1 MSLRWLIGLL
11 VAAAL
16 LLVPVTTSLLL
27 RWSPPPDFTVRLE
40 PCASG
45 PPSPDHP
52 CLPQGQWE
60 AAGQH
65 GPAGPG
71 GTEGPSSGVGAN
83 GPPSLR
89 LPPPHGGP
97 QAQLFRFGGPQLSP
111 IRRHFMWVNL
121 LSSAVVVGLAIGV
134 ASLLLRR
141 PFRAVQKAIGDIE
154 QGAVP
159 PAWAFSGPTELRR
172 IGTALG
178 RLGQQLR
185 SNLQERDLM
194 LAGLS
199 HDLRSPLARIQAAL
213 ELRAMDGEHWDDT
226 LRDVREIDHIVGQ
239 FIDFA
244 RDGRDEP
251 LSPVSLDDLVRS
263 VVRAGADADV
273 SVQLAAATPVPVR
286 SSALRRALRNLIDNA
301 RLHGAAP
308 IIVRTAISDGC
319 ACLQVEDA
327 GAGIAPA
334 DWDRLLQPFAR
345 GSVERSAG
353 GAGLGLAIVRRVA
366 EMHGGELRMT
376 PRAAAQRF
384 AIELRIPMQ
393 HTD

>member
-16 LLVPVTTSLLL
+16 LLVPLATSVLL
-27 RWSPPPDFTVRLE
+27 RWSPPPDFTVRLV
-40 PCASG
+40 PCSDG
-45 PPSPDHP
+45 VPSPDHP
-52 CLPQGQWE
+52 CIPLEEWG
-60 AAGQH
+60 AR
-65 GPAGPG
+65 
-71 GTEGPSSGVGAN
+71 GPSLGGGSDTQ
-83 GPPSLR
+83 PSLR
-89 LPPPHGGP
+89 MPPHGGP
-97 QAQLFRFGGPQLSP
+97 QGQLFRFGGPQLSP
-111 IRRHFMWVNL
+111 IRRHFMVVNL
-121 LSSAVVVGLAIGV
+121 ISSALVVGLAIGV
-134 ASLLLRR
+134 ASMLLRR
-141 PFRAVQKAIGDIE
+141 PFRAVQQAIGDIE

-172 IGTALG
+172 IGVALG

-213 ELRAMDGEHWDDT
+213 ELRAIDGERWDDT
-226 LRDVREIDHIVGQ
+226 LHDVREIDHIVGQ

-251 LSPVSLDDLVRS
+251 LSRVSLDDLVRS
-263 VVRAGADADV
+263 VLRPDADAGL
-273 SVQLAAATPVPVR
+273 SLQLAAATPLQVR
-286 SSALRRALRNLIDNA
+286 SSALRRALRNLVDNA
-301 RLHGAAP
+301 RTHGAEP
-308 IIVRTAISDGC
+308 VVVRTFIADGC

-327 GAGIAPA
+327 GAGIAVA
-334 DWDRLLQPFAR
+334 DWERLLQPFAR
-345 GSVERSAG
+345 GSVERSDG

-366 EMHGGELRMT
+366 DMHGGELKMV
-376 PRAAAQRF
+376 PREREQRF
-384 AIELRIPMQ
+384 VIELRIPIR